1 MIAGVFE
8 TDRGQTMT
16 DGRRGGAVL
25 SIVDGGA
32 FRTHSSTNSLAAPPA
47 SILVKVRAYWK
58 IDGEI

>member
-1 MIAGVFE
+1 MAARRGVLKE
-8 TDRGQTMT
+8 QAHA
-16 DGRRGGAVL
+16 RGGAVL